1 MEKMKPALVVFSLA
15 LPLLASCTTLQNRRD
30 LYSPQPVNG
39 PYTRMLKDGSWG
51 KQKPAPVEEAPGS
64 PADGSA
70 SHDSKEVKP
79 PVGGDI

>member
-39 PYTRMLKDGSWG
+39 PYTRMLKDGSWR
-51 KQKPAPVEEAPGS
+51 KQKPAPVQEAPGS
-64 PADGSA
+64 VADGSA
-70 SHDSKEVKP
+70 PHDFKEVKP
-79 PVGGDI
+79 PGGGDI

>member
-1 MEKMKPALVVFSLA
+1 MEKMKPALVAASLA

-39 PYTRMLKDGSWG
+39 PYTRMLKDGSWR
-51 KQKPAPVEEAPGS
+51 KQKPVPVIVAPES
-64 PADGSA
+64 SSDGSA

-79 PVGGDI
+79 PVGGEI